1 MRIVRFFFAAT
12 LFAML
17 LVSTAKAQNT
27 SPARDKFFAYFTE
40 VYLELSKPPLL
51 NYYENLNNT
60 IALSF
65 SNENKTFIPALMELA
80 TKYKISEEDAAD
92 SLYQYSLRKLVAEK
106 FWVTFGDVYKEY
118 NQAFKAYSDALC
130 PCITEKLKPTDFFE
144 RLSPV
149 LQECIA
155 RIVIDSTTATNIRLY
170 AGDKTMNEIF
180 RKQQYFS
187 MYLYQN
193 CNTVKQAL
201 NQLLRS
207 EAYSSYA
214 SVRTEEKGNRAKNIL
229 RYYRDKKMDSLALVF
244 PTYKKFTSE
253 LNDAVAL
260 LKTKGANS
268 SAYSLTEDN
277 NVTAVVNFFTTE
289 GMLGDMVTSFA
300 SNAIYAPVTKLSFQ
314 KMEPRK
320 EPNGDRIEEIKE
332 DTTTPVKQ

>member
-1 MRIVRFFFAAT
+1 MKIVRFFFASA
-12 LFAML
+12 LSLL
-17 LVSTAKAQNT
+17 LVVSSAKAQNA
-27 SPARDKFFAYFTE
+27 SPARDKFYAYFTE

-80 TKYKISEEDAAD
+80 ARYKISEEDAAD

-106 FWVTFGDVYKEY
+106 FWITFDDVYKEY
-118 NQAFKAYSDALC
+118 NQAFKAYSDGLC
-130 PCITEKLKPTDFFE
+130 PCITERLKPTDFFE

-149 LQECIA
+149 LQECVA
-155 RIVIDSTTATNIRLY
+155 RLITDSTTATNIRLS

-193 CNTVKQAL
+193 CNTVRQAL
-201 NQLLRS
+201 NQVLRS

-229 RYYRDKKMDSLALVF
+229 RYYRDKKMDSLTAVF
-244 PTYKKFTSE
+244 PTYKKFTNE
-253 LNDAVAL
+253 LNSAIEIL
-260 LKTKGANS
+260 RTKGANS

-277 NVTAVVNFFTTE
+277 NVTAVVNFFTAE
-289 GMLGDMVTSFA
+289 GMIGDMLTNFA
-300 SNAIYAPVTKLSFQ
+300 SNAIYAPVTKVSVQ
-314 KMEPRK
+314 KIDPLK
-320 EPNGDRIEEIKE
+320 NPPTDKIEEVK
-332 DTTTPVKQ
+332 DTTAPVKR